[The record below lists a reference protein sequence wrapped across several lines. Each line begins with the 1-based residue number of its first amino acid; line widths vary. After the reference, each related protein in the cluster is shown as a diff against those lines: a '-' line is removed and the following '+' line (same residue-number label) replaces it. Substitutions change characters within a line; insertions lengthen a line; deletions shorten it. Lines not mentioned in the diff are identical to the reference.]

1 MTQTATRNQTNE
13 LAVLKD
19 QTVTAVEKRIG
30 QLVENGQLVLPRN
43 YSAANALQAAWLT
56 LQDVKDKDKKPAL
69 EVCTRNS
76 VVQALYSMVVQ
87 ALDPGKR
94 QGYFIAYGRS
104 LVFQRSYFG
113 TLAVAKR
120 MADVSDA
127 VAEIVYEGDTFAYEI
142 ERGTKR
148 VVTHRQ
154 SLDSIDTGKVRAAYA
169 VVMFNDGRDYTELMT
184 WDQIQ
189 AAWSKSKMNPNGKDS
204 THSQFQSE
212 MVKRTVFNRALKRYI
227 NSSNDDHLFL
237 QEFNRE
243 VSESVEAS
251 IAEDV
256 ETNANGDV
264 LEIPETLDDAVGDGR
279 TIDVETNEAPP
290 EEQEQGQATLGPGF

>member
-120 MADVSDA
+120 MADVRDA
-127 VAEIVYEGDTFAYEI
+127 VAEIVYEGDTFEYEI

-184 WDQIQ
+184 WNQIQ
-189 AAWSKSKMNPNGKDS
+189 AAWSKSKRNPNGKDS

-251 IAEDV
+251 IEEDV
-256 ETNANGDV
+256 ETNANQDV
-264 LEIPETLDDAVGDGR
+264 LEIPEALDEAVEDDR
-279 TIDVETNEAPP
+279 TIDVEQEAPRD
-290 EEQEQGQATLGPGF
+290 EQGQATLGPGF

>member
-1 MTQTATRNQTNE
+1 MTTQKNE

-19 QTVTAVEKRIG
+19 QTVSVVEKRIG

-56 LQDVKDKDKKPAL
+56 LQEVKTKDKKPAL
-69 EVCTRNS
+69 EACTRNS

-87 ALDPGKR
+87 ALDPGKK
-94 QGYFIAYGRS
+94 QGYFIVYGNS

-120 MADVSDA
+120 MADVTDA
-127 VAEIVYEGDTFAYEI
+127 VAEIVYEGDTFEYEI
-142 ERGTKR
+142 DRGTKR

-154 SLDSIDTGKVRAAYA
+154 SLDAIDTGNVRAAYA

-212 MVKRTVFNRALKRYI
+212 MVKRTVLNRALKRYI

-243 VSESVEAS
+243 LSESVEAS
-251 IAEDV
+251 IEEDV
-256 ETNANGDV
+256 KMHANQDL
-264 LEIPETLDDAVGDGR
+264 LEIPETLDDAVEDDR
-279 TIDVETNEAPP
+279 TIDVDQPDEPETVQQGTLTGAP
-290 EEQEQGQATLGPGF
+290 F

>member
-56 LQDVKDKDKKPAL
+56 LQEVQDKDRKPAL
-69 EVCTRNS
+69 EVCSRNS

-87 ALDPGKR
+87 ALDPGKK
-94 QGYFIAYGRS
+94 QGYFICYGKS

-120 MADVSDA
+120 MAEVQDA
-127 VAEIVYEGDTFAYEI
+127 VAEIVYEGDTFEYEI

-148 VVTHRQ
+148 VVKHLQ
-154 SLDSIDTGKVRAAYA
+154 SLDTIDTGNVRAAYA
-169 VVMFNDGRDYTELMT
+169 VVMFNDGREYTELMT

-189 AAWSKSKMNPNGKDS
+189 AAWSKSKMNPNSEKS
-204 THSQFQSE
+204 THTQFQSE
-212 MVKRTVFNRALKRYI
+212 MVKRTVLNRALKRYI

-251 IAEDV
+251 IEEDV

-290 EEQEQGQATLGPGF
+290 EEQGQTTLGPGF

>member
-1 MTQTATRNQTNE
+1 MTQARNQTNE

-19 QTVTAVEKRIG
+19 QTVTAAEKRIG
-30 QLVENGQLVLPRN
+30 QLVENGQLVLPHN

-56 LQDVKDKDKKPAL
+56 LQEVKDKNNKPAL
-69 EVCTRNS
+69 QSCTRNS

-87 ALDPGKR
+87 ALDPGKK
-94 QGYFIAYGRS
+94 QGYFIVYGSS

-120 MADVSDA
+120 MADVTDA
-127 VAEIVYEGDTFAYEI
+127 VAEIVYDGDTFEYEI
-142 ERGTKR
+142 DHGTKR

-154 SLDSIDTGKVRAAYA
+154 SLDSIDSGKVRAAYA
-169 VVMFNDGRDYTELMT
+169 VVMFNDGREYTELMT

-189 AAWSKSKMNPNGKDS
+189 AAWSKSKMNPNGEKS
-204 THSQFQSE
+204 THTQFQSE
-212 MVKRTVFNRALKRYI
+212 MVKRIVLNRALKRYI

-243 VSESVEAS
+243 LSESVEAS
-251 IAEDV
+251 IEEDV

-264 LEIPETLDDAVGDGR
+264 LEIPETLDEAVEQEDDR
-279 TIDVETNEAPP
+279 TIDVEPP
-290 EEQEQGQATLGPGF
+290 ADEQEQATLGPGF

>member
-127 VAEIVYEGDTFAYEI
+127 VAEIVYEDDTFEYEI

-189 AAWSKSKMNPNGKDS
+189 AAWSKSKMNPNSDSS
-204 THSQFQSE
+204 THKQFQSE

-290 EEQEQGQATLGPGF
+290 EEQGQTTLGPGF

>member
-1 MTQTATRNQTNE
+1 MTQTQNRNE

-19 QTVTAVEKRIG
+19 QTVSVVEKRIS

-56 LQDVKDKDKKPAL
+56 LQEVKDKDKKPAL
-69 EVCTRNS
+69 EVCSRNS

-87 ALDPGKR
+87 ALDPGKK
-94 QGYFIAYGRS
+94 QGYFIVYGRS

-120 MADVSDA
+120 MADVTDA
-127 VAEIVYEGDTFAYEI
+127 VAEIVYEGDTFEYEI
-142 ERGTKR
+142 DRGTKR
-148 VVTHRQ
+148 VITHRQ
-154 SLDSIDTGKVRAAYA
+154 SLDSIDSGKVRAAYA
-169 VVMFNDGRDYTELMT
+169 VVMFNDGREYTELMT

-204 THSQFQSE
+204 THTQFQSE
-212 MVKRTVFNRALKRYI
+212 MVKRTVLNRALKRYI

-251 IAEDV
+251 IEEDV
-256 ETNANGDV
+256 EANANGDV
-264 LEIPETLDDAVGDGR
+264 LEIPETLDEAVEQDDGR
-279 TIDVETNEAPP
+279 TIDVEPAADEH
-290 EEQEQGQATLGPGF
+290 EQATLGPGF

>member
-127 VAEIVYEGDTFAYEI
+127 VAEIVYEGDTFEYEI

-189 AAWSKSKMNPNGKDS
+189 AAWSKSKMNPNSDSS
-204 THSQFQSE
+204 THKQFQSE

-290 EEQEQGQATLGPGF
+290 EEQGQTTLGPGF